1 MKLYS
6 VLLILILGINFS
18 CMSDDFFSY
27 QNDFQNS
34 KEAWLSFK
42 ANSNNSYKYVVSGGT
57 GMSNLSWETTI
68 TVQEGEIV
76 QRHFIYEGDIEG
88 LPEDELEWTENEGE
102 INTHESYVAAPAI
115 TMDEVYQKAENE
127 WLVES
132 SNVTTYFQVD
142 YRGLLSTCG
151 YVRNGCADDCFVGIH
166 IKSIVAL

>member
-18 CMSDDFFSY
+18 CTSVDVLSY

-42 ANSNNSYKYVVSGGT
+42 ANSNNSYKYVVSGGI

-76 QRHFIYEGDIEG
+76 QRHFIYEGNIDD

-132 SNVTTYFQVD
+132 SNVTAYFQVD